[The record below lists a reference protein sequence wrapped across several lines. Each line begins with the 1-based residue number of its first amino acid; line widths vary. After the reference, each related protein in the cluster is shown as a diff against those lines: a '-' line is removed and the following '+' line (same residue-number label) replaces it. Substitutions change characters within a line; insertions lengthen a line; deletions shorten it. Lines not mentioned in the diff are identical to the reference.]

1 MRTFALVMLLVALP
15 RLSYAEDAGVSHA
28 LLDKIACKMPFSVA
42 ATYLDLRAAKRM
54 GMQEVAEFAL
64 TTSPTS
70 SWPTKDNS
78 IIGVQLRH
86 SCRRS

>member
-42 ATYLDLRAAKRM
+42 ATYLDLSAAGYIGPKFADYDSTSCFHLAKRATC
-54 GMQEVAEFAL
+54 VDRL
-64 TTSPTS
+64 
-70 SWPTKDNS
+70 
-78 IIGVQLRH
+78 
-86 SCRRS
+86 